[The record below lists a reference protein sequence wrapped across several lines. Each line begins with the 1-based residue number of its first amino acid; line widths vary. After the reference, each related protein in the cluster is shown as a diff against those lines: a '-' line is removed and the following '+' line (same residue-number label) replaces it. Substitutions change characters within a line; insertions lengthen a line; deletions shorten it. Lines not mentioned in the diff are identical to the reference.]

1 MRKLGGS
8 QPNLSNLSVHGE
20 ISANNDEE
28 DKSDDVA
35 NHLEEEDQESQ
46 KGAPLYPSLRQRVLS
61 NPNLLD
67 CVDEP
72 IKVSLEVS
80 LYWILHDTL
89 I

>member
-8 QPNLSNLSVHGE
+8 QPNLSNLSVLGD
-20 ISANNDEE
+20 ISADDDDN
-28 DKSDDVA
+28 KSDD
-35 NHLEEEDQESQ
+35 LENDGAKDGQDTL

-72 IKVSLEVS
+72 LKVQYIIFKL
-80 LYWILHDTL
+80 
-89 I
+89 